1 MSLIQ
6 ALRAGVKTVNKI
18 TQDGGMQAVVQFRHF
33 TYVDEYGNKT
43 YTPDASQP
51 AAELKAIVDWKQ
63 RQVRTTTG
71 VLSVSRAS
79 VTFLDVAALALATN
93 NEGVADEDIIV
104 LPDGTTGPILDMSG
118 YIDPGTGQPLA
129 TEVFLG

>member
-6 ALRAGVKTVNKI
+6 ALRAGVKTLNAVTKS
-18 TQDGGMQAVVQFRHF
+18 GGLQALVEFRHF
-33 TYVDEYGNKT
+33 VYVDEYGNKT
-43 YTPDASQP
+43 YLPAIGQP
-51 AAELKAIVDWKQ
+51 AAQLQAIVDWKQ

-71 VLSVSRAS
+71 ILSVSRAS
-79 VTFLDVAALALATN
+79 VTFLDVAALAAATN

-118 YIDPGTGQPLA
+118 FIDGGTGQPLA